1 MYKPLCAGDLSHRL
15 LIRKPFQS
23 QSSTGAITTGEW
35 RTFATVWGRLESLSG
50 KELIAAQQVQSQIVA
65 RATIRYRADIL
76 ALAQANTPIQ
86 ILCNS
91 IPYVVE
97 AMLPDER
104 FADALTLMLS
114 TGTAQ

>member
-15 LIRKPFQS
+15 LIRTPHQS
-23 QSSTGAITTGEW
+23 QTGTGAITTGEM
-35 RTFATVWGRLESLSG
+35 RVFATVWGRLESLSG

-86 ILCNS
+86 VVCKDIS
-91 IPYVVE
+91 YVVE
-97 AMLPDER
+97 AVLPDER
-104 FADALTLMLS
+104 FADALTLTLS